1 MVTEQTI
8 PLGISAKNWFFTE
21 PSPDEKNFISPEQ
34 ILSEASLAGFSG
46 IDPCNLIA
54 LNDEA
59 LRHASRLRKLKI
71 SGYNISLSLFS
82 QSYQESYQQISQ
94 AIKRASYLQASYL
107 NISLTSAFWQDT
119 PIKFYRFLNQAGRFA
134 AEKKLHLCFRPQIN
148 TPFSSCEELEAL
160 LFHTDE
166 QNVSLCYDMQHF
178 LCANEDI
185 YLAAK
190 NFASRIGSV
199 YLTDTCSGKP
209 PCTYTENISNPFVK
223 SHGLQFTMPGEGC
236 LSFDLILSNLK
247 LDHYKGWILVDS
259 YLQNP
264 CIEPFE
270 YALKGIYYLH
280 TLLGYSP

>member
-21 PSPDEKNFISPEQ
+21 PSPDEKIFISPEQ

-59 LRHASRLRKLKI
+59 LRHASKLRKLKI

-94 AIKRASYLQASYL
+94 AIKRAAYLEAAYL
-107 NISLTSAFWQDT
+107 NISICPACCQDT
-119 PIKFYRFLNQAGRFA
+119 PIKFYHFLNQAGRFA
-134 AEKKLHLCFRPQIN
+134 VEKNIHLCFRPQIN

-178 LCANEDI
+178 IRADEDV
-185 YLAAK
+185 YLTAK
-190 NFASRIGSV
+190 NFSSRIGSI
-199 YLTDTCSGKP
+199 YLTDTCPEKSTAAAVTNNSHPFPK
-209 PCTYTENISNPFVK
+209 SNELPF
-223 SHGLQFTMPGEGC
+223 TIPGDGC
-236 LSFDLILSNLK
+236 LAFDQIFSNLK
-247 LDHYKGWILVDS
+247 LDDYKGWILVDS